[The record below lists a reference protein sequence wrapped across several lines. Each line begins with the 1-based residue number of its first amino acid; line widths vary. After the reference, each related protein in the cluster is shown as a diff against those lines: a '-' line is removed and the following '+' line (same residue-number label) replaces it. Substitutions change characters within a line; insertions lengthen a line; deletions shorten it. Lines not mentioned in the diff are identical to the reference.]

1 MMSEVKL
8 KVKNLIF
15 CLRFYGTIK
24 VYKGQSCQRVEIVE
38 PNPTRP

>member
-15 CLRFYGTIK
+15 CLRFYNK
-24 VYKGQSCQRVEIVE
+24 NVQRSKLSTGR
-38 PNPTRP
+38 NC